1 MRIARVI
8 GKLTMSRTIPD
19 IVPGSYLV
27 VRPCGRKA
35 LGGTGF
41 HGGTGFQPV
50 QPGAEELVLYD
61 DLGAREEDLCGM
73 VEGREATQPFLPK
86 KVPFDAYNACIL
98 DEVNFR
104 PVLPVK

>member
-8 GKLTMSRTIPD
+8 GKLTMSRTLPD
-19 IVPGSYLV
+19 IVPGSYLL

-35 LGGTGF
+35 LVG
-41 HGGTGFQPV
+41 QAES
-50 QPGAEELVLYD
+50 AEELVFFD
-61 DLGAREEDLCGM
+61 DLGAREDDLCGM
-73 VEGREATQPFLPK
+73 VEGLEATRPFLPR
-86 KVPFDAYNACIL
+86 KVPFDSYNACIL